1 MKVIISRQ
9 YGKNETQGILL
20 VIEGTTV
27 IYRAKS
33 LELANNGNQQ
43 FTSCIPEGIYE
54 VVKIDSPKRGKCFH
68 VTNVPGRDSILIHKG
83 NFTEDTQGCILP
95 GQYFTDINDDGNI
108 DVAESSNTLN
118 QLLELL
124 PDNFK
129 LYVL

>member
-9 YGKNETQGILL
+9 YGKNETQGGLYIF
-20 VIEGTTV
+20 EGYKVLFHCVT
-27 IYRAKS
+27 
-33 LELANNGNQQ
+33 LELPDNGNQQ
-43 FTSCIPEGIYE
+43 FTSCIPEGVYE
-54 VVKIDSPKRGKCFH
+54 VIKIDSPKRGMCFH

-83 NFTEDTQGCILP
+83 NYTEDTQGCILP

-108 DVAESSNTLN
+108 DVDESSNTLT
-118 QLLELL
+118 QLLVLL